1 VRAHGPSPVRGRLH
15 GAFFAALCLAGA
27 AASVGLTVHEA
38 TRTPS
43 LVATVAHDSRVGRT
57 TTVTVVVR
65 NTTGEDRCA
74 SIRVA
79 ARDRAG
85 HDLAAV
91 TVARS
96 LDLPAHARRSVLARL
111 TLTPRQYAEQLAAF
125 YPSQRACVR

>member
-1 VRAHGPSPVRGRLH
+1 VRARWH

-38 TRTPS
+38 TRAPS
-43 LVATVAHDSRVGRT
+43 VVATVTDHSRVGRT

-74 SIRVA
+74 FLRVA

-85 HDLAAV
+85 RDLAVV

-96 LDLPAHARRSVLARL
+96 VDLPAHGRRSVLARL

-125 YPSQRACVR
+125 YPSQRTCARQERVG

>member
-1 VRAHGPSPVRGRLH
+1 VRDQLH
-15 GAFFAALCLAGA
+15 GALFAAVCLAGA

-38 TRTPS
+38 TRTPA
-43 LVATVAHDSRVGRT
+43 VVVTVTDDSRLGRT
-57 TTVTVVVR
+57 TTVTVSVR
-65 NTTGEDRCA
+65 NTTGEARCV
-74 SIRVA
+74 SVGVA

-85 HDLAAV
+85 HDLASV

-125 YPSQRACVR
+125 YPSQRACARPERVD

>member
-1 VRAHGPSPVRGRLH
+1 VKARLH
-15 GAFFAALCLAGA
+15 GAFFAVLCLAGA
-27 AASVGLTVHEA
+27 TASVGLTVHEA

-43 LVATVAHDSRVGRT
+43 VVATVTDAGRVGRT

-65 NTTGEDRCA
+65 NTTGEDQCA
-74 SIRVA
+74 SLRVA
-79 ARDRAG
+79 ARDRTG

-125 YPSQRACVR
+125 YPSQRACGRQERAD